1 MQVFIG
7 RRAERNIDSIA
18 QYISM
23 QGYPETAVK
32 FITRLRSFI
41 YQIADFPAKYPICR
55 QKAYARRGLRCAVFE
70 KHYIVVYKVYPS
82 KILIM
87 NVVHTAKIRE

>member
-32 FITRLRSFI
+32 FITRLRFFI
-41 YQIADFPAKYPICR
+41 YQIADFPARIP
-55 QKAYARRGLRCAVFE
+55 QL
-70 KHYIVVYKVYPS
+70 PS
-82 KILIM
+82 KILCK
-87 NVVHTAKIRE
+87 ARFSLCSF